1 MVINFFQFLGAVGLV
16 LISAGV
22 LIKKRKQQNIYY
34 IFGGIFLLTYSISIS
49 NFIFITLQSVFILAA
64 IYDLIKLKK

>member
-1 MVINFFQFLGAVGLV
+1 MVINFFQIFGAIGLI

-22 LIKKRKQQNIYY
+22 LIKKRKQQDFFY
-34 IFGGIFLLTYSISIS
+34 IFGGIFLLVYSISIF
-49 NFIFITLQSVFILAA
+49 NFIFITLQFVFILAA